1 MAFRKTISQAE
12 LGQNLTAEQRASGP
26 TYSASRGGHYPAE
39 PKPTPGAGN
48 GSNGR
53 LSKGGK

>member
-1 MAFRKTISQAE
+1 MALRQPTPE
-12 LGQNLTAEQRASGP
+12 PDDPRLEQHR
-26 TYSASRGGHYPAE
+26 TDYSASRGGWVKPE

-53 LSKGGK
+53 LSKGSR